1 MSSRFPIRLGRKSR
15 PLLLLWGAR
24 TSNCYVDVN
33 DELDAHF
40 GYFRLH
46 APLSNIA
53 RWSAEGPWRWI
64 TAIGVRRGVLDGE
77 VSFDGNHIGGVRLE
91 FKERPKWGLLRPPA
105 LWVTVDDIDGFTAA
119 LAARGI
125 PGEDRRKRRG
135 Q

>member
-1 MSSRFPIRLGRKSR
+1 MRLGRKSR

-24 TSNCYVDVN
+24 ASNSYVDLN

-40 GYFRLH
+40 GMFRFRT
-46 APLSNIA
+46 PTSNIA
-53 RWSAEGPWRWI
+53 RWSAEGPWLWI
-64 TAIGVRRGVLDGE
+64 TAIGVRRGILNGE
-77 VSFDGNHIGGVRLE
+77 MSFVGAHTGGVRLE

-105 LWVTVDDIDGFTAA
+105 FWVAVDDIDGFTAS

-125 PGEDRRKRRG
+125 PGEDKRKRRT